1 MYISYTVYLVL
12 YLIIGVYLCHHIFF
26 FWHNILQ
33 SIPQIN
39 EANHTVAE
47 DGIQITTLLI
57 TTLTMTQKNY
67 LSVVM
72 RLALCRFS
80 KQNVVF
86 SFLGRV
92 YVQAMH
98 HYAIFH

>member
-1 MYISYTVYLVL
+1 MPSY
-12 YLIIGVYLCHHIFF
+12 IFF
-26 FWHNILQ
+26 GHNIIR

-72 RLALCRFS
+72 CLALC
-80 KQNVVF
+80 
-86 SFLGRV
+86 
-92 YVQAMH
+92 
-98 HYAIFH
+98 